1 MVCLLFCDFPNTPPA
16 RENPAHPPPYQGANH
31 HHRPPINPLA
41 RVFALLR
48 EPGEGLAGVPGGL
61 GEGGAAGDAAGGG
74 QGLGA
79 RRAAEKKIGRKINPT
94 LYKPAE
100 LRRKRAERNS
110 FIVRV
115 LQQPK
120 IFVIGS
126 DGELE

>member
-1 MVCLLFCDFPNTPPA
+1 VADVVRQHLA
-16 RENPAHPPPYQGANH
+16 
-31 HHRPPINPLA
+31 PLA
-41 RVFALLR
+41 GRVQAAFIYGSVAKKTDTAASDVDLLVVSGNAGYQDLIEALQ
-48 EPGEGLAGVPGGL
+48 P
-61 GEGGAAGDAAGGG
+61 
-74 QGLGA
+74 
-79 RRAAEKKIGRKINPT
+79 AEKKIGRKINPT

-126 DGELE
+126 DGDLE